1 MSLFQLRGKSKDRYS
16 APHDQSADFVELFFD
31 LIFVFAITQVTH
43 FTSKHLD
50 LQGVGQSLLI
60 FWLVWWAWTQF
71 TWSLNSADTSLRD
84 VRVGTL
90 ISTAVAFVM
99 AVSVDHAFDS
109 EVLWFAVP
117 YILMRQLGWGLM
129 LRVTWHDRGE
139 RSAAMVIAIAAQLGL
154 VSVLLGAFADPE
166 TRLWWWLA
174 AIVLDMLSAYLGGKS
189 LGWNIR
195 IAHFVE
201 RHALIVI
208 IALGESLIVAAA
220 AVAGDLLTN
229 EMLVSGG
236 IAVLIVCLLWW
247 SYFGWI
253 REFFEERLLKAPTTK
268 QVVLTRDGFSLG
280 HFPLLCGIIAL
291 AVGLEQILSH
301 PANPVEGKVVAALGL
316 GVVLFVGS
324 TAGTVWRLSGII
336 LWPRFII
343 LGIGAAFLLLSV
355 SKAPIISLSLI
366 ASTLLL
372 IVLIEEYRAPHS
384 SSKS

>member
-1 MSLFQLRGKSKDRYS
+1 MPQHQNMARSGDKYS

-31 LIFVFAITQVTH
+31 LVFVFAITRVTH
-43 FTSKHLD
+43 LTAQHLD
-50 LQGVGQSLLI
+50 LQAVGQSLLI

-90 ISTAVAFVM
+90 VSTAVAFVM
-99 AVSVDHAFDS
+99 AASVDHAFDS
-109 EVLWFAVP
+109 DVLWFAIP
-117 YILMRQLGWGLM
+117 YIIMRQLGWGLM

-139 RSAAMVIAIAAQLGL
+139 RSAALVIAIAAQLGL
-154 VSVLLGAFADPE
+154 AAVLLGALSDPE
-166 TRLWWWLA
+166 TRFWWWLA

-220 AVAGDLLTN
+220 AVASDARSTEL
-229 EMLVSGG
+229 LVSGG
-236 IAVLIVCLLWW
+236 ISVLIVCLLWW

-253 REFFEERLLKAPTTK
+253 REFFEERLLEAPTIM

-280 HFPLLCGIIAL
+280 HFPLICGIIAL
-291 AVGLEQILSH
+291 AVGLELILSH
-301 PANPVEGKVVAALGL
+301 PTDLIETKVVVALGL
-316 GVVLFVGS
+316 GIFLFIGS
-324 TAGTVWRLSGII
+324 TATTVLRLSGIV
-336 LWPRFII
+336 LWPRLII
-343 LGIGAAFLLLSV
+343 LTIGTASLTMTV
-355 SKAPIISLSLI
+355 SQPPMICLGLISLM
-366 ASTLLL
+366 LLL
-372 IVLIEEYRAPHS
+372 IVVTEEFQAINSTTKH
-384 SSKS
+384 